1 MKACAHTF
9 GPGHRVRLTVTSS
22 SFPKFDRNP
31 NTGEPI
37 YRSQRM
43 QKAVQTV
50 YHGQA
55 CPSAVVLPV
64 VSGYQ
69 VRPFDDDDREWAERL
84 LKESW
89 GSASIA
95 TRGRLADASRLPG
108 FVAVAGSGDRLGLLT
123 YEVRNGECEIVTLN
137 SLQRGMGIGQG
148 LIRKVAECAKEAGV
162 CRVWLITTND
172 NTDALKF
179 YQKDGFRI
187 VAVHRDAIALARL
200 LKPEIPL
207 VGENGIPIRDEIEL
221 ELMLATDDGN
231 V

>member
-1 MKACAHTF
+1 M
-9 GPGHRVRLTVTSS
+9 TVTSS
-22 SFPKFDRNP
+22 NFPKFDRNP

-43 QKAVQTV
+43 RKAVQVV
-50 YHGQA
+50 YYGPA

-64 VSGYQ
+64 ISGYQ
-69 VRPFDDDDREWAERL
+69 VRPLDDDDREWVRRV

-89 GSASIA
+89 GSAKIA
-95 TRGRLADASRLPG
+95 TRGQLVDASGLPG

-123 YEVRNGECEIVTLN
+123 YEERNGECEIVTLN
-137 SLQRGMGIGQG
+137 SLQRGMGIGKG
-148 LIRKVAECAKEAGV
+148 LIRKAVECAKEAGV

-172 NTDALKF
+172 NSDALKF
-179 YQKDGFRI
+179 YQKAGFRI
-187 VAVHRDAIALARL
+187 VAVHRDAVALARR

-207 VGENGIPIRDEIEL
+207 LGENGIPIRDEIEL
-221 ELMLATDDGN
+221 ELVLDTDDGN